1 MRQKHILRQKL
12 TSLQTDTKK
21 PDLAGTRRAQNFL
34 TLKGKLNMANL
45 TATPPKNQT
54 AAAFAALK
62 PDFGASVLKKM
73 HAWRDKGSYADEGL
87 IIFST
92 LLAISS
98 LFTLGIGYLL
108 HREFFT
114 PFLGETWATVS
125 AVGFTLFIEGA
136 KIVTALWALWML
148 VFGVFKRGLPS
159 LLITILGLILS
170 GASFSWS
177 IHNSTV
183 GVQKLVNQLATYKTP
198 PAPFDGA
205 AATAAIDA
213 QIQSLQTTQNA
224 ALATKWRGTTTVDA
238 MRTAKSTARTIEEL
252 QSQRGLLLHQAM
264 TEHTTRT
271 ENRTAFVDG
280 AAFIA
285 TTLGGKMEYLQM
297 VLLMAMVFAYRAIW
311 EHIKQTPASD
321 HQPAA
326 AAAAPIMHQVVNG
339 QNPYLNQT
347 ERRPIGF
354 FQRTTADTPAV
365 EQRQTV
371 FNTSPTIVL
380 ADVQKWKSR
389 ATQCHERSLSQKT
402 EQGRADNARRRD
414 LYFQL
419 LGMVGIKSVIRED
432 EGMVIFGKANY
443 LPNEFDQPTAQ
454 DAATIAAILREID
467 QIKLAEPV

>member
-1 MRQKHILRQKL
+1 
-12 TSLQTDTKK
+12 
-21 PDLAGTRRAQNFL
+21 
-34 TLKGKLNMANL
+34 MANL
-45 TATPPKNQT
+45 TATTPKNQT

-92 LLAISS
+92 LLGISS

-125 AVGFTLFIEGA
+125 AVAFTLFIEGA
-136 KIVTALWALWML
+136 KIVTALWALWMV

-159 LLITILGLILS
+159 LLITILGLVL
-170 GASFSWS
+170 ALAAFSWS

-183 GVQKLVNQLATYKTP
+183 GVEKLVNQLASYKTP

-224 ALATKWRGTTTVDA
+224 ALSTKWRGTTTVDA

-297 VLLMAMVFAYRAIW
+297 VLLLALVICYRAIW
-311 EHIKQTPASD
+311 EHIKTAQNTD
-321 HQPAA
+321 HQPAP
-326 AAAAPIMHQVVNG
+326 AAAAPTMHQVVNG

-354 FQRTTADTPAV
+354 FQRTAADTLAV

-371 FNTSPTIVL
+371 SDSPPNAQPNLFL
-380 ADVQKWKSR
+380 AEPKQWRYR
-389 ATQCHERSLSQKT
+389 AAQCHRRSLDPKST
-402 EQGRADNARRRD
+402 ETARRDNAKRRD
-414 LYFQL
+414 LFL
-419 LGMVGIKSVIRED
+419 KALKIVGWQGEPTENGDIIFEKIPVQPAMTD
-432 EGMVIFGKANY
+432 EKCLRGIMLEIN
-443 LPNEFDQPTAQ
+443 QI
-454 DAATIAAILREID
+454 ATP
-467 QIKLAEPV
+467 EPENA